1 MPTLLHQC
9 IPVHM
14 SRCARPQVKTRQ
26 IWGDSIYTGD
36 SDIVAVLMHLGYF
49 AHYLSQ
55 PPPQVQEFRALIRL
69 LPPQDM

>member
-1 MPTLLHQC
+1 M
-9 IPVHM
+9 
-14 SRCARPQVKTRQ
+14 TRQ